1 VRNDPS
7 SYLQELFSL
16 AGRVAV
22 VTGGSSGIG
31 RAMAQALGRSGAAVV
46 LIARREDEL
55 AAAVRE
61 LESYRCRAAWVSAD
75 LTSRDAVREAA
86 EKAVGPFGEPDI
98 LVNCAGSN
106 LRPPMGELTEQQW
119 DATMAV
125 NLDAPF
131 LLGQRFGPG
140 MAARGWG
147 RIINVASQ
155 QSFRAFLNS
164 GGYGASKAAL
174 VALSRSQ
181 AEAWSPH
188 GVCCNALVPGF
199 VLTPLTAHVSADPD
213 RVAALAGRT
222 MVGRNGLP
230 RDFAGA
236 TVFLASAAAEYVT
249 GQAIFVDGGFSAH

>member
-1 VRNDPS
+1 MP
-7 SYLQELFSL
+7 SYLEELFSL

-31 RAMAQALGRSGAAVV
+31 RGMAQALGRSGAAVV
-46 LIARREDEL
+46 VVARRQEEL
-55 AAAVRE
+55 VATVRE
-61 LESYRCRAAWVSAD
+61 LESYGCRAAWVSAD
-75 LTSRDAVREAA
+75 LSSREAVRKAA
-86 EKAVGPFGEPDI
+86 VEVVRPFGEPDI
-98 LVNCAGSN
+98 LVNCAGIN

-119 DATMAV
+119 DTTMAV

-147 RIINVASQ
+147 RILNVASQ

-164 GGYGASKAAL
+164 GGYGVSKAGL
-174 VALSRSQ
+174 VALTRSQ

-188 GVCCNALVPGF
+188 GVSCNTIVPGF
-199 VLTPLTAHVSADPD
+199 VLTPLNAHVAADPE
-213 RVAALAGRT
+213 RVAALADGT

-236 TVFLASAAAEYVT
+236 TVFLASPAADYIT
-249 GQAIFVDGGFSAH
+249 GQSIFVDGGLSAH